1 MSILD
6 AAVPA
11 SRCCTLMLV
20 KNPIS
25 NLEGALAASQESN
38 RISAESLIP
47 MVQCST
53 RAALQNQIPI
63 LQAVL
68 AAFQCST
75 KIRPTNSISMLKA
88 TPATS
93 RGSNKIFVKGPISSW
108 RAALAAFKCFHNAFC
123 NKSNADFEGCAGGL
137 QYSTWILIQHL
148 ILRLLRLRLHP
159 PRCFNP
165 PAYRPLDRVACVESC
180 FGIFHNLGTAIV
192 AFGVVPIRIYF
203 LACVSICIHSYL
215 YVSLF
220 VSIC

>member
-1 MSILD
+1 
-6 AAVPA
+6 
-11 SRCCTLMLV
+11 
-20 KNPIS
+20 
-25 NLEGALAASQESN
+25 
-38 RISAESLIP
+38 

-123 NKSNADFEGCAGGL
+123 NKSNTDFEGCAGGL
-137 QYSTWILIQHL
+137 QYSIWILVQHL
-148 ILRLLRLRLHP
+148 ISRLLRLRLQS

-165 PAYRPLDRVACVESC
+165 PAYRPSDRVACVESC
-180 FGIFHNLGTAIV
+180 IGVFQNLGPAIV
-192 AFGVVPIRIYF
+192 AFSVVPIRIYF
-203 LACVSICIHSYL
+203 
-215 YVSLF
+215 
-220 VSIC
+220 